1 MLAAR
6 RCVAHAKPWGADI
19 TSKRKDTQKP
29 EEKQKW
35 HITGNGSTTAIE
47 QRKWEA
53 YVWTD
58 NKAELLLN
66 ITLEY

>member
-1 MLAAR
+1 MAVR
-6 RCVAHAKPWGADI
+6 RCETHTEPWGADI
-19 TSKRKDTQKP
+19 TSKSKDTQKP
-29 EEKQKW
+29 EEKKKW
-35 HITGNGSTTAIE
+35 HFTGNGSTTAIA
-47 QRKWEA
+47 QRKWA